1 MIDKLPIIW
10 YHILKKKCEV
20 RSLNY
25 VSVAK
30 MAEEWGISER
40 SVRNYC
46 AQGRIA
52 GIKLIGKTW
61 YIPENAAKPERVNK
75 KKADA
80 SLLGILREQ
89 KAAKLTGGIYHKV
102 QIDLTY
108 NSNHME
114 GSRLT
119 HDQTRY
125 IFETNTIG
133 VTDAAVNVD
142 DVIETANHFRCID
155 LVIDQAGAALT
166 EKLIKELH
174 FTLKTGTSDSRKD
187 WFAVGEYKRL
197 PNEVGGNDTTLP
209 ENVAGEMRT
218 LLASYNARPAKTFE
232 DIVAFHVAFERI
244 HPFQDGNG
252 RVGRLILF
260 KECLKHGIVPFIIE
274 DDLKYFYYRGLSQW
288 DQEKGY
294 LMDTCL
300 TAQDRFKAYLDYFRI
315 AYE

>member
-1 MIDKLPIIW
+1 MD
-10 YHILKKKCEV
+10 
-20 RSLNY
+20 Y

-30 MAEEWGISER
+30 MADKWGISQR

-46 AQGRIA
+46 AHGRIA
-52 GIKLIGKTW
+52 GAKLIGKTW
-61 YIPENAAKPERVNK
+61 YIPADAAKPERVNK
-75 KKADA
+75 KKDA

-133 VTDAAVNVD
+133 VTDGAVNVD

-197 PNEVGGNDTTLP
+197 PNEVGGKDTTLP
-209 ENVAGEMRT
+209 EHVAGEMRR
-218 LLASYNARPAKTFE
+218 LLADYNALSVKTFE

-260 KECLKHGIVPFIIE
+260 KECLKYGIVPFIIE

-288 DQEKGY
+288 DQERGY

-300 TAQDRFKAYLDYFRI
+300 TAQDRFKVYLDYFRNS
-315 AYE
+315 Y